1 MRIAYDVIGNRNKA
15 VAIMDSRP
23 ENGEKA
29 AAKEIMERC
38 PNVKSV
44 LMKGSP
50 REGVYRIY
58 SLRLIA
64 GDKDTEVVHR
74 EHGLIFKL
82 DPQKV
87 YFSPR
92 ESTERQKMA
101 VMVKPRERVLVM
113 FSGISPFGIAIA
125 KHQPTAEV
133 VCVEINKEA
142 HDYAEQNVRLNRA
155 YNVKNYC
162 WDVRDAT
169 GLGKFDRIL
178 MPLPESAVN
187 FLDVAF
193 ASAKR
198 GAIIHLYGI
207 SREKGFR
214 DLKSAVA
221 LAAKQCGKRIRI
233 VSAHKVLPYA
243 PFTVKAR
250 VDIKML

>member
-1 MRIAYDVIGNRNKA
+1 MRIAFDIIGGKEKA
-15 VAIMDSRP
+15 VAIMDSQP
-23 ENGEKA
+23 ENGEKVA
-29 AAKEIMERC
+29 AAEIMERC
-38 PNVKSV
+38 PSVKSV

-64 GDKDTEVVHR
+64 GDKNIEVIHK
-74 EHGLIFKL
+74 EHGMIFKL
-82 DPQKV
+82 DPKKV

-92 ESTERQKMA
+92 ESTERQRVA
-101 VMVKPRERVLVM
+101 AMVKKKERVLVM

-125 KHQPTAEV
+125 KKQPTAEV
-133 VCVEINKEA
+133 VCVEINKDA
-142 HDYAEQNVRLNRA
+142 VDYADQNVRLNRA

-178 MPLPESAVN
+178 MPLPESAIE

-193 ASAKR
+193 AAAKK

-207 SREKGFR
+207 SREKGFK
-214 DLKSAVA
+214 DLKNAVA
-221 LAAKQCGKRIRI
+221 LAAKQYGKKVKV
-233 VSAHKVLPYA
+233 VSAEKVLPYA

-250 VDIKML
+250 LDIKML